1 MKRGILND
9 KDAPVVKKK
18 KMVLEDTKKC
28 RNVSATTSECK
39 IDEV

>member
-18 KMVLEDTKKC
+18 KMVLEDTKSAEMLVQQLQ
-28 RNVSATTSECK
+28 NVK
-39 IDEV
+39 